1 MDTKTFA
8 LHLKWRRSSPYYYF
22 HIQIQTRKLFII
34 SRPSSLWSA
43 LYSKL
48 GTPSSCLE
56 LKHKAYS
63 SLTTCTWKQ
72 RPIPWGKAVS
82 YPSTYSIKCACSG
95 KSHME
100 GSINYL
106 LATPLE
112 DDNEDPLYLC
122 FNLHCTI
129 LESLWEFSTTRANE
143 FLSLS
148 WVQSNW
154 LIYSTRSGLHDN
166 ILWYTTNSTHHWAES
181 ITLGKSPFKLIYN
194 LSLSQVIHRAAC

>member
-8 LHLKWRRSSPYYYF
+8 LHLKWRRSSPYNYF

-34 SRPSSLWSA
+34 SQPSSLWSA

-56 LKHKAYS
+56 LNHKAYS

-72 RPIPWGKAVS
+72 RPIPWGKSVS
-82 YPSTYSIKCACSG
+82 HPSTYSIKCACSG

-129 LESLWEFSTTRANE
+129 LESLWEFSTSRANE
-143 FLSLS
+143 SNPIDLFIAPDLVCTTIYDTPPIPPTIEQSLLRWANPRSSSFTIYRFL
-148 WVQSNW
+148 
-154 LIYSTRSGLHDN
+154 R
-166 ILWYTTNSTHHWAES
+166 
-181 ITLGKSPFKLIYN
+181 
-194 LSLSQVIHRAAC
+194 

>member
-8 LHLKWRRSSPYYYF
+8 LHLKWMRSSSYYI

-34 SRPSSLWSA
+34 SQPSSLWSA

-56 LKHKAYS
+56 LNHKAYS

-72 RPIPWGKAVS
+72 KRIPWGKSVRH
-82 YPSTYSIKCACSG
+82 PSSYSIKCACSG

-112 DDNEDPLYLC
+112 SHFICITSTARSLYPSE
-122 FNLHCTI
+122 NL
-129 LESLWEFSTTRANE
+129 TRLVPMSS
-143 FLSLS
+143 F
-148 WVQSNW
+148 
-154 LIYSTRSGLHDN
+154 
-166 ILWYTTNSTHHWAES
+166 
-181 ITLGKSPFKLIYN
+181 
-194 LSLSQVIHRAAC
+194 C